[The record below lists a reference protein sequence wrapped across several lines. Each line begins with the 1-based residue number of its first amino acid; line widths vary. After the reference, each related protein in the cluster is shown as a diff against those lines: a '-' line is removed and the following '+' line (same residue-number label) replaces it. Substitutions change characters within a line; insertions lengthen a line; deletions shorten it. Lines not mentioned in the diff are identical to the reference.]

1 MAAEAEDQEP
11 KKKLPIV
18 KILIMTVGA
27 IMLVGAGAGAAILFT
42 KLTKPAD
49 ENPLAIVIERKGNAA
64 EGEAGKGG
72 GKDDH
77 GAAPAD
83 SHAAP
88 ADSHGAPAGGG
99 HGAPAAGPAGKPV
112 PSKEQF
118 VTSYFEFPG
127 NFTTNLRGSRRFAQ
141 MSVALATQYDKKVI
155 ENVQKHEVAIRA
167 EVLALLAEQSESDV
181 IGVENRKKLQVLI
194 KDAIN
199 RLLNERVSFG
209 GVEDVYITALVLQ

>member
-1 MAAEAEDQEP
+1 MAAEPEAQEP

-18 KILIMTVGA
+18 KILVMVVGA
-27 IMLVGAGAGAAILFT
+27 IVLIGVGAGAAILFN

-49 ENPLAIVIERKGNAA
+49 ENPLAIVIERKGAPA
-64 EGEAGKGG
+64 EGDGHGEAP
-72 GKDDH
+72 KDEH
-77 GAAPAD
+77 AAAPA
-83 SHAAP
+83 P
-88 ADSHGAPAGGG
+88 AAGGHGGGDG
-99 HGAPAAGPAGKPV
+99 HGAPAAPAGPTGKPV

-167 EVLALLAEQSESDV
+167 EVLALLAEQTEADV
-181 IGVENRKKLQVLI
+181 IGVDNRKKLQVLI
-194 KDAIN
+194 RDAIN
-199 RLLNERVSFG
+199 KLLNERVSFG

>member
-27 IMLVGAGAGAAILFT
+27 ILLIGAGAGGAVLFQ

-49 ENPLAIVIERKGNAA
+49 DNPLAIVIERKAEAA
-64 EGEAGKGG
+64 PHGA
-72 GKDDH
+72 KDDH
-77 GAAPAD
+77 AAAPATD
-83 SHAAP
+83 G
-88 ADSHGAPAGGG
+88 HGAPAAGG
-99 HGAPAAGPAGKPV
+99 HGAPAAAGPSGKPV
-112 PSKEQF
+112 PSKETY

-141 MSVALATQYDKKVI
+141 MSVALATQFDKKVI
-155 ENVQKHEVAIRA
+155 ENVQKHEVAVRA
-167 EVLALLAEQSESDV
+167 EVLALLAEQSEADV
-181 IGVENRKKLQVLI
+181 IGVENRKKLQLQI

-199 RLLNERVSFG
+199 KLLTERTSFG
-209 GVEDVYITALVLQ
+209 GVEDVFITALVLQ

>member
-1 MAAEAEDQEP
+1 MAAEPEAQEP
-11 KKKLPIV
+11 KKGLPIV
-18 KILIMTVGA
+18 KIIIMVVGA
-27 IMLVGAGAGAAILFT
+27 IVLIGVGAGAAILFN

-49 ENPLAIVIERKGNAA
+49 ENPLAIVIERKGAPA
-64 EGEAGKGG
+64 EADAHGDAHGEAPA
-72 GKDDH
+72 DAH
-77 GAAPAD
+77 GAAPAPAAGGGHGD
-83 SHAAP
+83 S
-88 ADSHGAPAGGG
+88 GG
-99 HGAPAAGPAGKPV
+99 HGAPAPAGPTGKPV

-167 EVLALLAEQSESDV
+167 EVLALLAEQTEADV
-181 IGVENRKKLQVLI
+181 IGVDNRKKLQVLI
-194 KDAIN
+194 RDAIN
-199 RLLNERVSFG
+199 KLLNERVNFG

>member
-27 IMLVGAGAGAAILFT
+27 IVLVGAGAGGAILFQ

-49 ENPLAIVIERKGNAA
+49 DNPLAIVIERKAEPETHAA
-64 EGEAGKGG
+64 T
-72 GKDDH
+72 DDH
-77 GAAPAD
+77 AAAPAT
-83 SHAAP
+83 
-88 ADSHGAPAGGG
+88 DSHGAPAAGG
-99 HGAPAAGPAGKPV
+99 HGAPAAAGPTGKPV
-112 PSKEQF
+112 PSKETY

-141 MSVALATQYDKKVI
+141 MSVALATQFDKKVI
-155 ENVQKHEVAIRA
+155 ENVQKHEVAVRA
-167 EVLALLAEQSESDV
+167 EVLALLAEQSEADV
-181 IGVENRKKLQVLI
+181 IGVENRKKLQIQI

-199 RLLNERVSFG
+199 KLLTERTSFG
-209 GVEDVYITALVLQ
+209 GVEDVFITALVLQ

>member
-1 MAAEAEDQEP
+1 MAAEAEAQEP

-18 KILIMTVGA
+18 KILVMTVGA
-27 IMLVGAGAGAAILFT
+27 IVLIGVGAGAAILFN

-49 ENPLAIVIERKGNAA
+49 ENPLAIVIERKGAAA
-64 EGEAGKGG
+64 E
-72 GKDDH
+72 
-77 GAAPAD
+77 AD
-83 SHAAP
+83 
-88 ADSHGAPAGGG
+88 G
-99 HGAPAAGPAGKPV
+99 HGAPADAHAPAPAAGGHGGDAHGAAAPAGPATKPV

-167 EVLALLAEQSESDV
+167 EVLALLAEQTETYV

-194 KDAIN
+194 RDAIN
-199 RLLNERVSFG
+199 KLLNERVSFG

>member
-1 MAAEAEDQEP
+1 MAAEPEAQEP

-18 KILIMTVGA
+18 KILIMVVGA
-27 IMLVGAGAGAAILFT
+27 IVLIGIGAGAAILFN

-49 ENPLAIVIERKGNAA
+49 ENPLAIVIERKGAPDAA
-64 EGEAGKGG
+64 AGHGDAHAQAP
-72 GKDDH
+72 KDAH
-77 GAAPAD
+77 AAAPA
-83 SHAAP
+83 P
-88 ADSHGAPAGGG
+88 AAGGDG
-99 HGAPAAGPAGKPV
+99 HGAPAPAGPASKPV

-167 EVLALLAEQSESDV
+167 EVLALLAEQTEADV
-181 IGVENRKKLQVLI
+181 IGVDNRKKLQVLI
-194 KDAIN
+194 RDAIN
-199 RLLNERVSFG
+199 KLLNERVNFG
-209 GVEDVYITALVLQ
+209 GVEDVFITALVLQ

>member
-1 MAAEAEDQEP
+1 MAAEPEAQEP

-18 KILIMTVGA
+18 KILVMVVGA
-27 IMLVGAGAGAAILFT
+27 IVLIGIGAGAAILFN

-49 ENPLAIVIERKGNAA
+49 ENPLAIVIERKGAPDAA
-64 EGEAGKGG
+64 AGHGDAHAEAP
-72 GKDDH
+72 KDAH
-77 GAAPAD
+77 AAAPA
-83 SHAAP
+83 P
-88 ADSHGAPAGGG
+88 AAGGDG
-99 HGAPAAGPAGKPV
+99 HGAPAPAGPASKPV

-167 EVLALLAEQSESDV
+167 EVLALLAEQTEADV
-181 IGVENRKKLQVLI
+181 IGVDNRKKLQVLI
-194 KDAIN
+194 RDAIN
-199 RLLNERVSFG
+199 KLLNERVNFG
-209 GVEDVYITALVLQ
+209 GVEDVFITALVLQ

>member
-1 MAAEAEDQEP
+1 MAAEAEAPEP

-18 KILIMTVGA
+18 KILVMTIGA
-27 IMLVGAGAGAAILFT
+27 LALVGLGAGAAILFN
-42 KLTKPAD
+42 KLTKPSD
-49 ENPLAIVIERKGNAA
+49 ENPLAIVIERKGAPA
-64 EGEAGKGG
+64 EEPAHGEEAHAEAP
-72 GKDDH
+72 KDEH
-77 GAAPAD
+77 GAEPA
-83 SHAAP
+83 A
-88 ADSHGAPAGGG
+88 GG
-99 HGAPAAGPAGKPV
+99 HGAPAAGGHGAAPAGPTGKPV

-167 EVLALLAEQSESDV
+167 EVLALLAEQTEADV

-199 RLLNERVSFG
+199 KLLNERVSFG

>member
-1 MAAEAEDQEP
+1 MAAEAEAQEP

-18 KILIMTVGA
+18 KILVMTVGA
-27 IMLVGAGAGAAILFT
+27 IVLIGVGAGAAILFN

-49 ENPLAIVIERKGNAA
+49 ENPLAIVIERKGGAPEGNA
-64 EGEAGKGG
+64 
-72 GKDDH
+72 H
-77 GAAPAD
+77 GAPGGAPAD
-83 SHAAP
+83 AHAA
-88 ADSHGAPAGGG
+88 
-99 HGAPAAGPAGKPV
+99 APAAGGHGGDAHGAAAPAGPGSKPV
-112 PSKEQF
+112 PSKQQF

-167 EVLALLAEQSESDV
+167 EVLALLAEQTETDV

-194 KDAIN
+194 RDAIN
-199 RLLNERVSFG
+199 KLLNERVNFG

>member
-1 MAAEAEDQEP
+1 MAAEPEAQEP

-18 KILIMTVGA
+18 KILVMVVGA
-27 IMLVGAGAGAAILFT
+27 IVLIGVGAGAAILFN

-49 ENPLAIVIERKGNAA
+49 ENPLAIVIERKGAPAEADAHGDAA
-64 EGEAGKGG
+64 AQAEAP
-72 GKDDH
+72 KDAH
-77 GAAPAD
+77 GAAPA
-83 SHAAP
+83 AGG
-88 ADSHGAPAGGG
+88 HGDGG
-99 HGAPAAGPAGKPV
+99 HGAPAPSGPTGKPV

-167 EVLALLAEQSESDV
+167 EVLALLAEQTEADV
-181 IGVENRKKLQVLI
+181 IGVDNRKKLQVLI
-194 KDAIN
+194 RDAIN
-199 RLLNERVSFG
+199 KLLNERVSFG

>member
-1 MAAEAEDQEP
+1 MAAEAEAQEP

-18 KILIMTVGA
+18 KILVMTVGA
-27 IMLVGAGAGAAILFT
+27 IVLIGVGAGAAILFN

-49 ENPLAIVIERKGNAA
+49 ENPLAIVIERKGGAP
-64 EGEAGKGG
+64 EAKAHGAP
-72 GKDDH
+72 

-83 SHAAP
+83 AHAP
-88 ADSHGAPAGGG
+88 
-99 HGAPAAGPAGKPV
+99 APAAGGHGGDAHGAAAPAGPGSKPV

-167 EVLALLAEQSESDV
+167 EVLALLAEQTETDV
-181 IGVENRKKLQVLI
+181 IGVENRKKLQMLI
-194 KDAIN
+194 RDAIN
-199 RLLNERVSFG
+199 KLLNERVSFG

>member
-27 IMLVGAGAGAAILFT
+27 IVLVGVGAGAAILFT

-49 ENPLAIVIERKGNAA
+49 ENPLAIVIERKGAPAEADSHGAA
-64 EGEAGKGG
+64 APA
-72 GKDDH
+72 KDDH
-77 GAAPAD
+77 A
-83 SHAAP
+83 AAP
-88 ADSHGAPAGGG
+88 ADSHGAPAGG

-167 EVLALLAEQSESDV
+167 EVLALLAEQSEADV

-199 RLLNERVSFG
+199 KLLNERVSFG

>member
-27 IMLVGAGAGAAILFT
+27 IMLVGAGAGAAILFQ

-49 ENPLAIVIERKGNAA
+49 DNPLAIVIERKA
-64 EGEAGKGG
+64 EGDAQAA
-72 GKDDH
+72 KDDH
-77 GAAPAD
+77 AEASANDG
-83 SHAAP
+83 
-88 ADSHGAPAGGG
+88 HGAPAAGG
-99 HGAPAAGPAGKPV
+99 HGAPAAAGPTGKPV
-112 PSKEQF
+112 PSKETY

-155 ENVQKHEVAIRA
+155 ENVQKHEVAVRA
-167 EVLALLAEQSESDV
+167 EVLALLAEQSEADV
-181 IGVENRKKLQVLI
+181 IGVENRKKLQLQI

-199 RLLNERVSFG
+199 KLLTERTSFG
-209 GVEDVYITALVLQ
+209 GVEDVFITALVLQ

>member
-1 MAAEAEDQEP
+1 MAAEAEAQEP

-27 IMLVGAGAGAAILFT
+27 LVLVGVGAGAAILFT

-49 ENPLAIVIERKGNAA
+49 ENPLAIVIERKG
-64 EGEAGKGG
+64 
-72 GKDDH
+72 
-77 GAAPAD
+77 APAEEE
-83 SHAAP
+83 SHAAEAHAEAP
-88 ADSHGAPAGGG
+88 EHGAEAG
-99 HGAPAAGPAGKPV
+99 HGAEGHGAEGHGEKPAGPTGKPV

-167 EVLALLAEQSESDV
+167 EVLALLAEQTEADV
-181 IGVENRKKLQVLI
+181 IGVENRKKLQNLI
-194 KDAIN
+194 RDAIN
-199 RLLNERVSFG
+199 KLLNERVSFG

>member
-1 MAAEAEDQEP
+1 MAAEAEEQEP
-11 KKKLPIV
+11 KAKLPIV
-18 KILIMTVGA
+18 KILIMVVGA
-27 IMLVGAGAGAAILFT
+27 LVLVGVGAGAAILFT

-49 ENPLAIVIERKGNAA
+49 ENPLAIVIERKGAPAEEAGHAA
-64 EGEAGKGG
+64 EHPAEPA
-72 GKDDH
+72 KD
-77 GAAPAD
+77 A
-83 SHAAP
+83 
-88 ADSHGAPAGGG
+88 HGAPAGG
-99 HGAPAAGPAGKPV
+99 HGAPAAGPATKPV

-199 RLLNERVSFG
+199 KLLNERVSFG

>member
-27 IMLVGAGAGAAILFT
+27 IVLVGVGAGAAILFT

-49 ENPLAIVIERKGNAA
+49 ENPLAIVIERKGAA
-64 EGEAGKGG
+64 PAADAHGAPADAP
-72 GKDDH
+72 KDAH
-77 GAAPAD
+77 GAAPAAGGHGGD
-83 SHAAP
+83 GHGG
-88 ADSHGAPAGGG
+88 GAPAGP
-99 HGAPAAGPAGKPV
+99 GAKPG

-167 EVLALLAEQSESDV
+167 EVLALLAEQTETDV

-194 KDAIN
+194 RDAIN
-199 RLLNERVSFG
+199 KLLNESVNFG

>member
-27 IMLVGAGAGAAILFT
+27 LVLVGVGAGAAILFT

-49 ENPLAIVIERKGNAA
+49 ENPLAIVIERKGAA
-64 EGEAGKGG
+64 PAPDAHGAPAEAPA
-72 GKDDH
+72 DAH
-77 GAAPAD
+77 GAAPAAGG
-83 SHAAP
+83 HG
-88 ADSHGAPAGGG
+88 ADPHGGGAPAG
-99 HGAPAAGPAGKPV
+99 PTGKPV

-167 EVLALLAEQSESDV
+167 EVLALLAEQTETDV

-194 KDAIN
+194 RDAIN
-199 RLLNERVSFG
+199 KLLNERVNFG

>member
-1 MAAEAEDQEP
+1 MAAEAEEQEP

-27 IMLVGAGAGAAILFT
+27 IAMVGAGAGGAILFQ

-49 ENPLAIVIERKGNAA
+49 ENPLAIVIERKSDGDANAKK
-64 EGEAGKGG
+64 GEHAAT
-72 GKDDH
+72 DSH
-77 GAAPAD
+77 GAAA
-83 SHAAP
+83 
-88 ADSHGAPAGGG
+88 ADSHGAPAAGG
-99 HGAPAAGPAGKPV
+99 HGAPAPAAPSGKPV
-112 PSKEQF
+112 PSKETY

-155 ENVQKHEVAIRA
+155 ENVQKHEVAVRA
-167 EVLALLAEQSESDV
+167 EVLALLAEQSEADV

-199 RLLNERVSFG
+199 KLLTERTSFG
-209 GVEDVYITALVLQ
+209 GVEDVFITALVLQ